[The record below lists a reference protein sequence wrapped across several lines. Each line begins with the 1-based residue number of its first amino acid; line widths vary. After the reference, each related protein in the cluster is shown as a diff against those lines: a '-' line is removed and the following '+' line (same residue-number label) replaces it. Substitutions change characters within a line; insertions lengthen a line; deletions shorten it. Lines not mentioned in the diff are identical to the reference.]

1 MKKLRNA
8 FALFALILLLVSAVL
23 AVPMDHQKKKDTRDV
38 HQPSRRKISTK
49 PPAERAEPK
58 LAEESE
64 GYVYCPYCK
73 GDKKCH
79 N

>member
-1 MKKLRNA
+1 MLYKT
-8 FALFALILLLVSAVL
+8 LILLLLLVL
-23 AVPMDHQKKKDTRDV
+23 TIASMAVPMDPSKKRDAKGV

-49 PPAERAEPK
+49 TPTERTEPK
-58 LAEESE
+58 AAEEAE

-73 GDKKCH
+73 GEKKCH